1 MRLLALALY
10 RLVWFVPT
18 LLGLLVV
25 TFVIS
30 RVIPADPVALVAGET
45 ATPAQVEALRR
56 QLGYDRP
63 LPVQFVDYV
72 ARLVRG
78 DMGTS
83 IFTRRPIAEDLAH
96 RLPAT
101 IELTVVAMVVS
112 VLVGIPLGVLSAL
125 WRNSLLDHALRVVTV
140 SGLAIASF
148 WLGIMLQLLFAMRL
162 GWTPL
167 NGRLQG
173 FPPRTITG
181 FYLLDA
187 SLTGDRPTFGI
198 ALLHLALPA
207 PTLAFPALATLVR
220 FTRAGVLD
228 VMQSNFVLYERAMGL
243 PRSVIVWKY
252 MLRSALTSTVT
263 QIGLLFGILLAGAV
277 VTEAVFDWPGIGTY
291 AVNSILRSDYNAV
304 MGFTVSAVL
313 APVLATHPDD
323 VFELHPAERL
333 RAPGPAHWLGADR
346 MGADV
351 YSRLLFGA
359 RITIL
364 IGVIAVGASLL
375 VGVPIGLV
383 AGYYHGWFS
392 DLLMRVSDVFL
403 AVPQVVLAI
412 AIAQTLGPSLPN
424 VILPLSATYWPWF
437 ARVVYAETRTLQKEV
452 FVESTAALG
461 ASPWRLTALRVLPNI
476 ASPIIVRASIGMGFT
491 ILTAA
496 ALGFLG
502 LGPPP
507 PTPEWGRTIAESR
520 EFLPDAWWYAT
531 APGLAIFLTVMGFN
545 LLGDGLR
552 DVLDPRLRRSR
563 TAR

>member
-30 RVIPADPVALVAGET
+30 RVIPADPVALIAGET
-45 ATPAQVEALRR
+45 ATPAQVEALRK

-72 ARLVRG
+72 TRLVRG

-83 IFTRRPIAEDLAH
+83 LYTTRAISEDLAQ
-96 RLPAT
+96 RVPAT
-101 IELTVVAMVVS
+101 IELTTVAMVIS
-112 VLVGIPLGVLSAL
+112 VIVGVPLGVVCAVY
-125 WRNSLLDHALRVVTV
+125 RNSVLDHVVRIVSV

-173 FPPRTITG
+173 FPPRGVTG
-181 FYLLDA
+181 LFLVDSVFSWDWRA
-187 SLTGDRPTFGI
+187 FAAALT
-198 ALLHLALPA
+198 HLALPA
-207 PTLAFPALATLVR
+207 ATLAFPALATLVR

-304 MGFTVSAVL
+304 MGFTVWA
-313 APVLATHPDD
+313 
-323 VFELHPAERL
+323 
-333 RAPGPAHWLGADR
+333 G
-346 MGADV
+346 
-351 YSRLLFGA
+351 
-359 RITIL
+359 TIF
-364 IGVIAVGASLL
+364 IVVNLL
-375 VGVPIGLV
+375 VDVAHTLV
-383 AGYYHGWFS
+383 
-392 DLLMRVSDVFL
+392 DPR
-403 AVPQVVLAI
+403 
-412 AIAQTLGPSLPN
+412 
-424 VILPLSATYWPWF
+424 
-437 ARVVYAETRTLQKEV
+437 ERTL
-452 FVESTAALG
+452 
-461 ASPWRLTALRVLPNI
+461 
-476 ASPIIVRASIGMGFT
+476 
-491 ILTAA
+491 
-496 ALGFLG
+496 
-502 LGPPP
+502 
-507 PTPEWGRTIAESR
+507 
-520 EFLPDAWWYAT
+520 
-531 APGLAIFLTVMGFN
+531 
-545 LLGDGLR
+545 
-552 DVLDPRLRRSR
+552 
-563 TAR
+563 